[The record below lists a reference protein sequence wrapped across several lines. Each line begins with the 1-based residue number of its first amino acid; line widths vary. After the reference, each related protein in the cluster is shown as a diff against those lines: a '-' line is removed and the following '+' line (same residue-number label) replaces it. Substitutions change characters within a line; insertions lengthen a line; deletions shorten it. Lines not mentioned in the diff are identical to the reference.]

1 MPPQAFTTYVGGS
14 SRQCE
19 ARIASEPKR
28 SDSVWRMEIAIILLV
43 ILIGL
48 VVGDLALV
56 RALRRKRDG
65 SR

>member
-1 MPPQAFTTYVGGS
+1 
-14 SRQCE
+14 
-19 ARIASEPKR
+19 
-28 SDSVWRMEIAIILLV
+28 MEIAIILLV

-65 SR
+65 PR

>member
-1 MPPQAFTTYVGGS
+1 
-14 SRQCE
+14 
-19 ARIASEPKR
+19 
-28 SDSVWRMEIAIILLV
+28 MEIAIILLV

-48 VVGDLALV
+48 VVGDLGLV